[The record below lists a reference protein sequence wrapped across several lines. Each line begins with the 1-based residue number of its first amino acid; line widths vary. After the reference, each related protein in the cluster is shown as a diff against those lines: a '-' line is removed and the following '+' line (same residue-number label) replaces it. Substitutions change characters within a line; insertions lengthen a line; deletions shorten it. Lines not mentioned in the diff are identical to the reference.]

1 MYYSFLQVRVQKIIG
16 TAWDIFQPLLFG
28 LVGAEVS
35 VLSLKS
41 NAIGKNVEAQK
52 CKI

>member
-1 MYYSFLQVRVQKIIG
+1 MYYSSLQVRVQKLIG

-35 VLSLKS
+35 VVSLKS
-41 NAIGKNVEAQK
+41 NAIGKND
-52 CKI
+52 

>member
-1 MYYSFLQVRVQKIIG
+1 MYYSSLQVRVQKLIG

-35 VLSLKS
+35 VAALKS
-41 NAIGKNVEAQK
+41 NAIGKND
-52 CKI
+52 